1 MLISLS
7 EIMTTK
13 DKVAHIQAP
22 IELEA
27 FTFQDN
33 TYEFAKKDMVS
44 LIITNLGNKTVM
56 IEGST
61 NISLYLHCDRCLK
74 SLPFPMEI
82 HFSKEIDFKQTEEDR
97 AQGLD
102 ETNYI
107 IGYNLDVDILIHE
120 EILMGF
126 PAKLLCSEDCKGICK
141 TCGVNLNEETC
152 DCDNGSYDPRM
163 SVIRDIFNNFKEV

>member
-33 TYEFAKKDMVS
+33 TYEFAKKDMAS
-44 LIITNLGNKTVM
+44 LIITNLGSKTVM

-61 NISLYLHCDRCLK
+61 NISLSLYCDRCLK
-74 SLPFPMEI
+74 KMTYPMEL
-82 HFSKEIDFKQTEEDR
+82 HFSKEIDFKQTDEER
-97 AQGLD
+97 ARGMD

-107 IGYNLDVDILIHE
+107 TGYDLDVDILIHE

-126 PAKLLCSEDCKGICK
+126 PAKLLCSADCKGICK
-141 TCGVNLNEETC
+141 TCGVNQNDETC
-152 DCDNGSYDPRM
+152 SCDNSPSDPRM